1 MGRSHLTTVTFP
13 VGSQQKLFSLRKAKL
28 SENFDVLTGTL
39 EIRLQSFSHVK
50 VYKECVSPS
59 HQGLVEVYPMASA
72 IETKV
77 QELVAQHGYDAQI
90 LLNFVEFIQSQPK
103 PRKNTPEPSNKKST
117 TKTTASKKGLTVN
130 ELQTA
135 VAAAFNCVDIKAL
148 KKQEAFKLATDGR
161 ELNLRTKEA
170 WLILYREWVGVPE
183 NERHEEGPNCINGI
197 DVLKN
202 FRPWHVF
209 NLDSKTATVD
219 DINSAF
225 RTLAKQ
231 YHPDVGGDRQVFERL
246 QKMRDSILAF
256 R

>member
-1 MGRSHLTTVTFP
+1 
-13 VGSQQKLFSLRKAKL
+13 
-28 SENFDVLTGTL
+28 
-39 EIRLQSFSHVK
+39 
-50 VYKECVSPS
+50 
-59 HQGLVEVYPMASA
+59 MASA

-90 LLNFVEFIQSQPK
+90 LLDFVEFIQSQPK
-103 PRKNTPEPSNKKST
+103 PRKNTQKPSNKKST
-117 TKTTASKKGLTVN
+117 TKAKTSKKDLTVN
-130 ELQTA
+130 ELQAA
-135 VAAAFNCVDIKAL
+135 VAAAFNCADVKAL

-161 ELNLRTKEA
+161 ELNLRTREA

-209 NLDSKTATVD
+209 GLNSKTATAD

-225 RTLAKQ
+225 RKLAKQ
-231 YHPDVGGDRQVFERL
+231 YHPDLGGDRLVFEQL

>member
-1 MGRSHLTTVTFP
+1 
-13 VGSQQKLFSLRKAKL
+13 
-28 SENFDVLTGTL
+28 
-39 EIRLQSFSHVK
+39 
-50 VYKECVSPS
+50 
-59 HQGLVEVYPMASA
+59 MASA

-77 QELVAQHGYDAQI
+77 QELVDRHGYDAQI
-90 LLNFVEFIQSQPK
+90 LLKFVEFIQSQPK
-103 PRKNTPEPSNKKST
+103 PRKNTLKPSDKKST
-117 TKTTASKKGLTVN
+117 TKTTASKNVLTVN
-130 ELQTA
+130 ELQAA
-135 VAAAFNCVDIKAL
+135 VATAFNCPDVKVL
-148 KKQEAFKLATDGR
+148 KKQDAFKLAIDGR

-209 NLDSKTATVD
+209 NLSSKTATTD
-219 DINSAF
+219 DINEAF
-225 RTLAKQ
+225 RRLAKQ
-231 YHPDVGGDRQVFERL
+231 YHPDMGGDRQVFERL